1 MNIIVYL
8 APGEDVP
15 DQPPDLSSQWEAA
28 SASMTALGEF
38 ATETGGRDS
47 AQWAVF
53 AASDGT
59 VTRMVAGGEG
69 GVTELLQQTLEE
81 LRGDL
86 YD

>member
-1 MNIIVYL
+1 
-8 APGEDVP
+8 
-15 DQPPDLSSQWEAA
+15 
-28 SASMTALGEF
+28 MTALGEF

>member
-1 MNIIVYL
+1 MTIIVYL

-15 DQPPDLSSQWEAA
+15 DEAPDLSSHWEAA
-28 SASMTALGEF
+28 SASMSALGEF
-38 ATETGGRDS
+38 ARETGGRDS
-47 AQWAVF
+47 AQWAAF

-59 VTRMVAGGEG
+59 VTRMVAGAEG
-69 GVTELLQQTLEE
+69 GVTELLQQILEE